1 MHCLQ
6 IKYKSEVV
14 LTDSHT
20 FLDVFSHWMETTF
33 PWWLFKQ
40 IMSQSRESHVWS
52 GYLCWSLLTNFSL
65 PASQVRTWKN
75 RIRSSVFLC
84 TVAIKE
90 TRVENQNRDQFYLL
104 DLKRKKTK
112 KNTTRTQDSPR
123 THCFTT
129 ICNLLYA
136 FFHLNRSNIRRTMR
150 RQKQRPIT
158 TFSLLQRTPFSD
170 SWDTQ
175 APSWVMYVNPD
186 LNL

>member
-1 MHCLQ
+1 MQCLQ
-6 IKYKSEVV
+6 IKNKSEVV

-20 FLDVFSHWMETTF
+20 FLDIFSHCMETTF

-40 IMSQSRESHVWS
+40 IMSQSRDSHVWS
-52 GYLCWSLLTNFSL
+52 GYLCWSLPSNFSL

-90 TRVENQNRDQFYLL
+90 TRDENQNQFYLL
-104 DLKRKKTK
+104 EK
-112 KNTTRTQDSPR
+112 KNMTRTHDSYK
-123 THCFTT
+123 
-129 ICNLLYA
+129 CNLFYA
-136 FFHLNRSNIRRTMR
+136 FFHLNRSNIRRTTR
-150 RQKQRPIT
+150 RQKQRLIT

-186 LNL
+186 LDN

>member
-1 MHCLQ
+1 MSDLVISVDPCLLISHCLHH
-6 IKYKSEVV
+6 KWGHE
-14 LTDSHT
+14 
-20 FLDVFSHWMETTF
+20 
-33 PWWLFKQ
+33 
-40 IMSQSRESHVWS
+40 
-52 GYLCWSLLTNFSL
+52 
-65 PASQVRTWKN
+65 KN
-75 RIRSSVFLC
+75 RIRSRVFLC

-104 DLKRKKTK
+104 DLLKKKKKTW
-112 KNTTRTQDSPR
+112 QEPM
-123 THCFTT
+123 THIGFTT
-129 ICNLLYA
+129 ICHLLYA

-186 LNL
+186 LNH